1 MSGGAAH
8 SRRNR
13 FLSWSVN
20 LVGVLAFVIILY
32 WGGAEAWRQMIRVDL
47 RYLLASLAATLL
59 WNLVAAY
66 RWSLLTNRVA
76 GRTVCPYRYYF
87 TYHMIGM
94 VTGQVLPITAGML
107 GGRPVALSLSQGVP
121 LKRTALSVLLDKLF
135 DLFLALVLVGPVA
148 LYLVGWISL
157 PLGLG
162 LMGAAAI
169 AGALLLGWRYEQ
181 VMRWFGLIGI
191 RLARILGRVPVIG
204 SKFARRLPQQLERLT
219 TEAALSNR
227 LAFRSFLLTLV
238 LYSLLSAR
246 LVFIAQ
252 ALRLGIPC
260 YLLVMGA
267 CVAQLAVVFSVT
279 PGSLGFLEGGWGAVL
294 GLAGLTR
301 DQFTFFVIGR
311 RAYALVFTLLCALL
325 AFAWIRESPAH
336 LFRAVITA
344 SRQPDREPAAAYTP
358 GDSEGQP

>member
-13 FLSWSVN
+13 FLSWLVN

-227 LAFRSFLLTLV
+227 LAVPDLPSDSGTLQPARCPV
-238 LYSLLSAR
+238 DPDLACPAAGHSLASAGHGGVCNPAGRCLFCNPRFAR
-246 LVFIAQ
+246 LPGGG
-252 ALRLGIPC
+252 LGGRLG
-260 YLLVMGA
+260 
-267 CVAQLAVVFSVT
+267 S
-279 PGSLGFLEGGWGAVL
+279 GWL
-294 GLAGLTR
+294 
-301 DQFTFFVIGR
+301 D
-311 RAYALVFTLLCALL
+311 
-325 AFAWIRESPAH
+325 P
-336 LFRAVITA
+336 
-344 SRQPDREPAAAYTP
+344 
-358 GDSEGQP
+358 